1 MAYNLSIEQMTRLY
15 QFYAQQAL
23 IQRLTEPKDD
33 TSESDGSDIEIKEE
47 IQTKKR
53 NSFSMASILGEET
66 EESDDHCV
74 PEGEPKSESILPVMP
89 QFNPYIMWPQHQLTP
104 ALPLKPEP
112 KTKRVR
118 TIFTTMQIERLE
130 AEFEKSQYN
139 VGKDRVKLA
148 QELNLS
154 ETQVCLYFP
163 YQTKTKTYTLGE
175 SLVPKSPNQR
185 S

>member
-1 MAYNLSIEQMTRLY
+1 MSIEQVTKLY

-23 IQRLTEPKDD
+23 LQRLTEPKDD

-74 PEGEPKSESILPVMP
+74 PDSEPKRESILPVMP
-89 QFNPYIMWPQHQLTP
+89 QFNPYIMWPQHHLQPTP
-104 ALPLKPEP
+104 PPLLKPEQ

-118 TIFTTMQIERLE
+118 TIFTTTQIERLE

-139 VGKDRVKLA
+139 VGKDRVQLA

-154 ETQVCLYFP
+154 ETQVCLNFLFIK
-163 YQTKTKTYTLGE
+163 TKTK
-175 SLVPKSPNQR
+175 N
-185 S
+185 